1 MKTYCKDQLGSE
13 SRRVRKFGLRGGY
26 LLGAILVAGF
36 PLVVAGQ
43 NASDS
48 ATLTPVAKRITDE
61 SVYADHQRYAAVQA
75 RIKSLNDAGR
85 RASDYHLAKAQCWL
99 DVSFHEYTRNDRSSF
114 PQDAMSEA
122 VKLVR
127 GMETKLTPEQIGFDT
142 PLVNSA
148 ARLRNDLWARLTALK
163 KNDGFVC
170 VQNKVACAEVEL
182 VHAGN
187 EYNQQQWRHANPYI
201 QIAEDLT
208 VEAETASSAC
218 MPNKAP
224 QPVSMEPQAQP
235 KPITAATPPAPV
247 APVVLAK
254 PFSLSAR
261 VLFNF
266 DKGDGAS
273 IRESS
278 MAALNELIGKTKA
291 QGARIEKLV
300 VTGHAD
306 QLNAT
311 GNTLY
316 NTELAKARTET
327 VRQILLSNGI
337 RAELIELKSMADAQP
352 IAYCPQKFKRLVD
365 LQECLLPNR
374 RVEVLITGTQTP

>member
-1 MKTYCKDQLGSE
+1 
-13 SRRVRKFGLRGGY
+13 
-26 LLGAILVAGF
+26 VAGF

-43 NASDS
+43 NPNDP

-61 SVYADHQRYAAVQA
+61 AVYADHQRYAAVQT

-85 RASDYHLAKAQCWL
+85 RVADYHLAKAQCWL

-114 PQDAMSEA
+114 PQDAMSES

-127 GMETKLTPEQIGFDT
+127 SMETKLTSEQIGFDT

-148 ARLRNDLWARLTALK
+148 ARLRPDLWARLTALK
-163 KNDGFVC
+163 KNEGFVC

-218 MPNKAP
+218 IPNKAP
-224 QPVSMEPQAQP
+224 QTVSMEPRAP
-235 KPITAATPPAPV
+235 APAKPVAAATPSPLPAPI
-247 APVVLAK
+247 VLAK
-254 PFSLSAR
+254 PLSLSAR
-261 VLFNF
+261 LVFNF
-266 DKGDGAS
+266 DKRDAAN

-278 MAALNELIGKTKA
+278 MVALNELIGKTKV
-291 QGARIEKLV
+291 QGTRIEKLV

-311 GNTLY
+311 GNTRY
-316 NTELAKARTET
+316 NIELAKDRAET
-327 VRQILLSNGI
+327 VRQILLSSGI
-337 RAELIELKSMADAQP
+337 KTELIEVEARADAQP
-352 IAYCPQKFKRLVD
+352 IASCPQKFKRPGD

-374 RVEVLITGTQTP
+374 RVEVVITGTQKP